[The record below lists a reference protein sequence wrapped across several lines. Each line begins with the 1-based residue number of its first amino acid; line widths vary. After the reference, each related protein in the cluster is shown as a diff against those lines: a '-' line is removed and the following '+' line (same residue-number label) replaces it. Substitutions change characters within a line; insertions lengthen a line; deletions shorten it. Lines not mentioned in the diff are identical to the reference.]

1 MKGNL
6 RTTSKYNSGT
16 LTLALLLNFNI
27 STCVSKETRNGKGTT
42 HDTRLFFF
50 SLQDVEDF
58 SHRAVTFPKLVIYLS
73 CIRWQPLSSPWT
85 QWSFDAAAVMQSLC
99 ITGNLGRFRALGQHG
114 LGGLQIWSEVTFPT
128 QIQTAPGHHTPSCMN
143 SNTH

>member
-6 RTTSKYNSGT
+6 RTTSKYNSRT
-16 LTLALLLNFNI
+16 LTLTLLFHFNI
-27 STCVSKETRNGKGTT
+27 STCVSKEMRSGEGTT
-42 HDTRLFFF
+42 QDMGFFF

-73 CIRWQPLSSPWT
+73 CIRWQPLSSCWA
-85 QWSFDAAAVMQSLC
+85 QWSSDCAVVMQSLC
-99 ITGNLGRFRALGQHG
+99 ITADLQRFHALGQHG
-114 LGGLQIWSEVTFPT
+114 LGVLQIWSEVTSPT
-128 QIQTAPGHHTPSCMN
+128 QTQTAPGHHTPSCMN